1 MLTEQ
6 RCASLNMSDLI
17 WNRKLNLGGPVIIPE
32 KEHMYL
38 CASFF
43 FSLKP
48 AFQRQMTKEVDSPL
62 IALVLYFPSA
72 VLQRHAQVFLV
83 VVVVIA
89 AEVQAFLSLMVTSH
103 FPGSYT
109 SMTRCDGASCSQ
121 RYQVCSVPLKL
132 CNSD

>member
-6 RCASLNMSDLI
+6 RYASLNMSDLI

-38 CASFF
+38 LCKLFF
-43 FSLKP
+43 PLKP

-62 IALVLYFPSA
+62 IAWVLYFPSA

-83 VVVVIA
+83 VVVVVVIA
-89 AEVQAFLSLMVTSH
+89 AEVQAFLSLMVTLPI
-103 FPGSYT
+103 FQK
-109 SMTRCDGASCSQ
+109 AS
-121 RYQVCSVPLKL
+121 PP
-132 CNSD
+132 